1 MRALTGADG
10 GRAPD
15 AYDGGVNA
23 RSFWLYTVLRILFF
37 LVPFGILM
45 LLPIGR
51 EFYWLSAI
59 FAALIG
65 LSLSVIFLRRPL
77 DEVSASLAERRARRT
92 DPTDEQVED
101 AALSDSP
108 GGSAEPAGAAS
119 AGEGPEEESSES
131 ERRS

>member
-108 GGSAEPAGAAS
+108 GGSAEPAEPAS
-119 AGEGPEEESSES
+119 ASEGPEEESSES

>member
-1 MRALTGADG
+1 M
-10 GRAPD
+10 
-15 AYDGGVNA
+15 NA

-65 LSLSVIFLRRPL
+65 LSLSVLFLRRPL
-77 DEVSASLAERRARRT
+77 DEVSASLAARRT
-92 DPTDEQVED
+92 RRAAPTDEQVED
-101 AALSDSP
+101 AAVGEAAP
-108 GGSAEPAGAAS
+108 TGAADPRDRAEAADADATRS
-119 AGEGPEEESSES
+119 AGERPEQEGSVGEG
-131 ERRS
+131 RP